1 VNGVSDVAAVADWAN
16 RSAESA
22 LNSAA
27 AAAQAHAE
35 GASQAKILV
44 VDDEPKSLY
53 ALQELLSSL
62 GQNLMI
68 AQSGEEAL
76 KLALKHDFA
85 VILLDVRMPGIDGF
99 ETAKMIRGRERSKQT
114 PIIFLTAQ
122 ADEMNSMFR
131 GYAVGAV
138 DYLMKP
144 VVPEVL
150 KSKVAIFVELHMKSE
165 RLRESEDKLRRLA
178 AHLISVREEE
188 RAHIAREIHDELGQV
203 LTGIKME
210 VGWLAKRLKEPS
222 LLEKTDSMSRLI
234 DSTVQ
239 TVRKIATGLRPE
251 MLDDMGLIAAVG
263 WQAKDF
269 QKRTGIRCRTKLPPE
284 GTKLDLDVSTT
295 AFRIFQ
301 EILTNVARHSRATR
315 VDIDLTVTEE
325 LLKLEVA
332 DNGVGIPN
340 SDLNGRKSLGL
351 LGMQERALLFGGEVR
366 ITGTPGHGTSVSV
379 QIPIPR
385 SGTPS

>member
-1 VNGVSDVAAVADWAN
+1 MSTISDVAAVASWGG

-22 LNSAA
+22 PNSTAA
-27 AAAQAHAE
+27 AEAPAD
-35 GASQAKILV
+35 GASRAKILV

-210 VGWLAKRLKEPS
+210 VGWLAKRLKEPA
-222 LLEKTDSMSRLI
+222 LLEKTDSMSKLI

-315 VDIDLTVTEE
+315 VDIDLAVTEE

-332 DNGVGIPN
+332 DNGVGIPD
-340 SDLNGRKSLGL
+340 SDLYGRKSLGL
-351 LGMQERALLFGGEVR
+351 LGMQERALLFGGTVR
-366 ITGTPGHGTSVSV
+366 ISGTPGHGTSVSV
-379 QIPIPR
+379 QIPIRR

>member
-1 VNGVSDVAAVADWAN
+1 MSDVAAVASWAG
-16 RSAESA
+16 RPAESA
-22 LNSAA
+22 LNPAA
-27 AAAQAHAE
+27 DAAEPRAD

-210 VGWLAKRLKEPS
+210 VGWLAKRLKEPA
-222 LLEKTDSMSRLI
+222 LLEKTDSMSKLI

-239 TVRKIATGLRPE
+239 TVRMIATGLRPE

-366 ITGTPGHGTSVSV
+366 ISGTPGHGTSVSV

>member
-1 VNGVSDVAAVADWAN
+1 MSETATATRPVGAL
-16 RSAESA
+16 ESA
-22 LNSAA
+22 ASAA
-27 AAAQAHAE
+27 AHQVLPAE
-35 GASQAKILV
+35 GARAKILV

-53 ALQELLSSL
+53 ALQELLFSL
-62 GQNLMI
+62 EQNLMV

-85 VILLDVRMPGIDGF
+85 VILLDVRMPGMDGF
-99 ETAKMIRGRERSKQT
+99 ETAKLIRGRERSKGT

-122 ADEMNSMFR
+122 ADEMNAMFR

-150 KSKVAIFVELHMKSE
+150 KSKVAIFVELHMKSD

-210 VGWLAKRLKEPS
+210 VGWLQKRLKEPL
-222 LLEKTDSMSRLI
+222 LLEKCDSMAKLI
-234 DSTVQ
+234 DSSVQ

-251 MLDDMGLIAAVG
+251 MLDDMGLVAAVG
-263 WQAKDF
+263 WQAKEF
-269 QKRTGIRCRTKLPPE
+269 QKRTGIRCRAKLPPE
-284 GTKLDLDVSTT
+284 SKFDLEISTCV
-295 AFRIFQ
+295 FRIFQ
-301 EILTNVARHSRATR
+301 EILTNVARHARATR
-315 VDIDLTVTEE
+315 VDVELAVTDDRFQ
-325 LLKLEVA
+325 LEVI
-332 DNGVGIPN
+332 DNGVGIADA
-340 SDLNGRKSLGL
+340 DLNGRKSLGL
-351 LGMQERALLFGGEVR
+351 LGMQERAMLFGGEVG
-366 ITGTPGHGTSVSV
+366 ISGTPGQGTRVSVS
-379 QIPIPR
+379 IPTGR
-385 SGTPS
+385 TGSTL

>member
-222 LLEKTDSMSRLI
+222 LLEKTDSMSKLI

-315 VDIDLTVTEE
+315 VDIDLAVTEE

-332 DNGVGIPN
+332 DNGVGIPD
-340 SDLNGRKSLGL
+340 SDLYGRKSLGL
-351 LGMQERALLFGGEVR
+351 LGMQERALLFGGTVR
-366 ITGTPGHGTSVSV
+366 ISGTPGHGTSVSV
-379 QIPIPR
+379 QIPIRR

>member
-1 VNGVSDVAAVADWAN
+1 MASGAGPSAGSEVGAALSDAA
-16 RSAESA
+16 RE
-22 LNSAA
+22 AA
-27 AAAQAHAE
+27 GEPAR
-35 GASQAKILV
+35 AKILV
-44 VDDEPKSLY
+44 VDDEPKSLF
-53 ALQELLSSL
+53 ALQELLSAL
-62 GQNLMI
+62 GQTLLT

-76 KLALKHDFA
+76 RLALRHDFA
-85 VILLDVRMPGIDGF
+85 VILLDVRMPGMDGF
-99 ETAKMIRGRERSKQT
+99 ETARLIRGRERSRQT

-122 ADEMNSMFR
+122 ADEMTSMFR

-210 VGWLAKRLKEPS
+210 VGWLAKRLKEPA
-222 LLEKTDSMSRLI
+222 LLEKTESMSKLI

-251 MLDDMGLIAAVG
+251 MLDDMGLIAAVA
-263 WQAKDF
+263 WQAKEF

-284 GTKLDLDVSTT
+284 GTKLDLDISTT

-315 VDIDLTVTEE
+315 VDIELTVDEE
-325 LLKLEVA
+325 RLALEVA
-332 DNGVGIPN
+332 DNGVGIP
-340 SDLNGRKSLGL
+340 SADLNGRKSLGL
-351 LGMQERALLFGGEVR
+351 LGMQERALLFGGHVG
-366 ITGTPGHGTSVSV
+366 ITGTPGQGTRVSV
-379 QIPIPR
+379 TIPIR
-385 SGTPS
+385 RQDNPSKAAAVQS

>member
-1 VNGVSDVAAVADWAN
+1 VASWAG
-16 RSAESA
+16 RPAEPA

-27 AAAQAHAE
+27 AAEAPAE

-210 VGWLAKRLKEPS
+210 VGWLQKRLKEPV
-222 LLEKTDSMSRLI
+222 LLEKCDSMAKLI

-315 VDIDLTVTEE
+315 VDIDLAVTEE
-325 LLKLEVA
+325 LLKLEVT
-332 DNGVGIPN
+332 DNGVGIPS

-379 QIPIPR
+379 QIPIRR